1 MRLEF
6 FKGTQ
11 IVVVKHR
18 VCKTNRRK
26 YAVCQIVQEGDWLS
40 LVDYDKAQLLPQRNK
55 RGEVS
60 VLDVGA
66 VSHRGQKRK
75 LILVEGGAV
84 YKIKK
89 SKTGRNDQTWTK
101 NLNVK
106 VIVLFT

>member
-1 MRLEF
+1 MYQAGEGLKGQHKNF
-6 FKGTQ
+6 FMGTK
-11 IVVVKHR
+11 IGVVKHR

-26 YAVCQIVQEGDWLS
+26 YAVCQMVQEGDWLS

-60 VLDVGA
+60 VLDVRT

-89 SKTGRNDQTWTK
+89 FKLEETIKPGQK
-101 NLNVK
+101 
-106 VIVLFT
+106 I